1 MRPSRRDAT
10 AIATITHR
18 RTRSPP
24 DEPETQI
31 VRFTQLRPDL
41 HIAIPV
47 ASDRSHLNTTAVLLS
62 EQVNNP
68 KIAAKGIDGVPTPK
82 PRFASDR
89 ADAYR
94 LAMGFLVPKLVAKFG
109 VTVRTAVG
117 AGSTAVDR
125 RRGGLHPLSAVS
137 LRPKNFREVV
147 EPREREV
154 VYCRP

>member
-1 MRPSRRDAT
+1 
-10 AIATITHR
+10 
-18 RTRSPP
+18 
-24 DEPETQI
+24 
-31 VRFTQLRPDL
+31 
-41 HIAIPV
+41 
-47 ASDRSHLNTTAVLLS
+47 
-62 EQVNNP
+62 
-68 KIAAKGIDGVPTPK
+68 
-82 PRFASDR
+82 
-89 ADAYR
+89 
-94 LAMGFLVPKLVAKFG
+94 